1 MIIKSVRVEVHER
14 SRNRIYSGNDP
25 VFLKF
30 FLPILI
36 WWSLRRY
43 WTPKTRRSY
52 ALKFAFW
59 PLIIF
64 SSQLAGPMARA
75 IFGVPS
81 RYSMETTST
90 LQGVA
95 VLVFLT
101 APIFLGIGYYIARK
115 KFQ

>member
-1 MIIKSVRVEVHER
+1 MFMREAEIASIV
-14 SRNRIYSGNDP
+14 GMTA
-25 VFLKF
+25 VFLMF

-36 WWSLRRY
+36 WLLLRRF
-43 WTPKTRRSY
+43 WTPKTRRGY

-64 SSQLAGPMARA
+64 SSQLGGPMARA
-75 IFGVPS
+75 IFGIPS
-81 RYSMETTST
+81 RYSMDMTSA

-95 VLVFLT
+95 LLVFLT
-101 APIFLGIGYYIARK
+101 APVFWGIGYFIARK

>member
-1 MIIKSVRVEVHER
+1 MSAAATASTVGITA
-14 SRNRIYSGNDP
+14 
-25 VFLKF
+25 VFLTF
-30 FLPILI
+30 FLPVLI
-36 WWSLRRY
+36 WWLLRSY
-43 WTPKTRRSY
+43 WTPKTRRGY

-75 IFGVPS
+75 IFGIPS
-81 RYSMETTST
+81 RYSMDMSSA

-95 VLVFLT
+95 GLVFLT
-101 APIFLGIGYYIARK
+101 APFFWGIGYYIARK